1 MENSSSTFS
10 EQRNKPVVLITG
22 SSGLIGK
29 RIIDRLADQYQ
40 CIGLDKIGNPKANIK
55 SENICFDITDKAS
68 IEAAIQRVKFAYG
81 DEIASVV
88 HLAAYYDFAG
98 EPSDLYDKVTVKGT
112 ENFLAALQKL
122 NVKQFIFSSTN
133 LVYKP
138 TELGERI
145 DEDWPLE
152 PSWDYPESKVKTE
165 KVIHSKRGKI
175 PVVILRLAGVYNEG
189 GNSIPITHQIQRIYE
204 KELTSHFFPGDL
216 LHGNAFV
223 HLNDLDDAFVKTIE
237 KRNELPEE
245 IIINISEP
253 KTFSYEELQNV
264 IGELIHGEEW
274 KTFEI
279 PKPLAKMG
287 AWAQELVGDPFIK
300 PWMIDLADDHYEMDI
315 SRAQTYL
322 NWEPKHDLI
331 STLPKIISELK
342 ADPEKWYKKNKL
354 DA

>member
-1 MENSSSTFS
+1 MENLAT
-10 EQRNKPVVLITG
+10 QQNVKPVVLVTG

-29 RIIDRLADQYQ
+29 RIIERLSVNYQ
-40 CIGLDKIGNPKANIK
+40 CIGLDKNGNPKAN
-55 SENICFDITDKAS
+55 SRTENICLDITDPLS
-68 IEAAIQRVKFAYG
+68 IEAALQRVKFAYG
-81 DEIASVV
+81 SEVASVI

-112 ENFLAALQKL
+112 ENLLGGLQKL

-138 TELGERI
+138 TELGEKI

-165 KVIHSKRGKI
+165 KIIQEKRGKI
-175 PVVILRLAGVYNEG
+175 PVAILRLSGVYNED
-189 GNSIPITHQIQRIYE
+189 GNSIPVTHQIQRIYE

-223 HLNDLDDAFVKTIE
+223 HLDDLDDALASTVERRK
-237 KRNELPEE
+237 ELPEN
-245 IIINISEP
+245 ITVNISEP
-253 KTFSYEELQNV
+253 KTYSYEELQNV

-279 PKPLAKMG
+279 PKPLAKVG
-287 AWAQELVGDPFIK
+287 AWAQDIVGDPFIK

-315 SRAQTYL
+315 SRAATYL
-322 NWEPKHDLI
+322 NWEPKHDLK
-331 STLPKIISELK
+331 STLPEMIKRLK
-342 ADPEKWYKKNKL
+342 KDPEKWYRKNKL
-354 DA
+354 SS